1 MLLSTT
7 ITDVLTCGGLPNPKL
22 EIYGYP
28 YTGIAL
34 TTFVDLTGNI
44 FSSSAKA
51 IVITVN
57 CEGVMGAGIAL
68 DAKNRWPEIYNS
80 YSKRCELND
89 FYIGDIM
96 WANSGSKKV
105 ALFPSKKLWRAPSKL
120 NYIRDGLYTLR
131 TDIDQKSITSIALPQ
146 LGCSNG
152 GLTWSEVK
160 PLIVEKLSGING
172 LLVELWKF
180 EQNFVDQDF
189 QKFRK
194 IFLSLNQTEASSWV
208 RLSIKTEKLM
218 RQVLS
223 NSELTNLVQL
233 AEVKGIGEKTLEK
246 IYKAV
251 LSDNYPIIQG
261 SLDFDGSS
269 R

>member
-1 MLLSTT
+1 L
-7 ITDVLTCGGLPNPKL
+7 
-22 EIYGYP
+22 
-28 YTGIAL
+28 A
-34 TTFVDLTGNI
+34 TFVDLTGNI
-44 FSSSAKA
+44 FSSSAEA

-68 DAKNRWPEIYNS
+68 DAKNRWPEIYDM
-80 YSKRCELND
+80 YSKRCELD
-89 FYIGDIM
+89 GFHVGEIM
-96 WANSGSKKV
+96 WADLVSKKV

-120 NYIRDGLYTLR
+120 SYLSDGLDTLR
-131 TDIDQKSITSIALPQ
+131 TDIDRMSITSIALPH

-160 PLIVEKLSGING
+160 PLIVEKLSRIDG

-189 QKFRK
+189 KKFREV
-194 IFLSLNQTEASSWV
+194 FLSLNPTDASSWV
-208 RLSIKTEKLM
+208 SFSKNTEKFI

-223 NSELTNLVQL
+223 ESELINFVQL
-233 AEVKGIGEKTLEK
+233 AEVKGIGKKTLEK
-246 IYKAV
+246 IYKAA
-251 LSDNYPIIQG
+251 LSDNFPIIQG

>member
-1 MLLSTT
+1 M
-7 ITDVLTCGGLPNPKL
+7 
-22 EIYGYP
+22 
-28 YTGIAL
+28 A
-34 TTFVDLTGNI
+34 TFVDFTGNI

-68 DAKNRWPEIYNS
+68 DAKNRWPEIYDL

-89 FYIGDIM
+89 FHIGDIM
-96 WANSGSKKV
+96 WANSESRQV

-120 NYIRDGLYTLR
+120 SYLSDGLDTLR
-131 TDIDQKSITSIALPQ
+131 TDLDQKSITSIALPH

-160 PLIVEKLSGING
+160 PLIVEKLSRIDG

-180 EQNFVDQDF
+180 ERNFVDQDF
-189 QKFRK
+189 QKFRRV
-194 IFLSLNQTEASSWV
+194 FLSLNQTEASSWV
-208 RLSIKTEKLM
+208 GLSIKTEKFM

-223 NSELTNLVQL
+223 NSELTNFIQL
-233 AEVKGIGEKTLEK
+233 AEIKGIGKKTLEK
-246 IYKAV
+246 IYKAA
-251 LSDNYPIIQG
+251 LSNDFPNTQG

>member
-1 MLLSTT
+1 L
-7 ITDVLTCGGLPNPKL
+7 
-22 EIYGYP
+22 
-28 YTGIAL
+28 A
-34 TTFVDLTGNI
+34 TFVDLTGNI
-44 FSSSAKA
+44 FSSSAEA

-57 CEGVMGAGIAL
+57 CEGVMGAGIAF
-68 DAKNRWPEIYNS
+68 DAKNRWPEIYDL
-80 YSKRCELND
+80 YSKKCELNG
-89 FYIGDIM
+89 FHVGEIM
-96 WANSGSKKV
+96 WADSVSKKV

-120 NYIRDGLYTLR
+120 SYLSDGLDTLR
-131 TDIDQKSITSIALPQ
+131 TDIDRMSITSIALPH

-160 PLIVEKLSGING
+160 PLIVEKLSRIDG

-189 QKFRK
+189 KKFREV
-194 IFLSLNQTEASSWV
+194 FLSLNPTDASSWV
-208 RLSIKTEKLM
+208 SFSKNTEKFI

-223 NSELTNLVQL
+223 ESELMNFVQL
-233 AEVKGIGEKTLEK
+233 AEVKGVGKKTLEK
-246 IYKAV
+246 IYKAA
-251 LSDNYPIIQG
+251 LSDNFPIIQG

>member
-1 MLLSTT
+1 M
-7 ITDVLTCGGLPNPKL
+7 
-22 EIYGYP
+22 
-28 YTGIAL
+28 A
-34 TTFVDLTGNI
+34 TFVDLTGNI

-68 DAKNRWPEIYNS
+68 DAKNRWPEIYDS
-80 YSKRCELND
+80 YSTQCELNG
-89 FYIGDIM
+89 FHVGEIM
-96 WANSGSKKV
+96 WADSVSKKV

-120 NYIRDGLYTLR
+120 SYLSDGLDTLR
-131 TDIDQKSITSIALPQ
+131 TDIDQKLITSIALPH

-152 GLTWSEVK
+152 GLVWSEVK
-160 PLIVEKLSGING
+160 PLIVEKLSRIDG

-180 EQNFVDQDF
+180 ERNFVDQDF
-189 QKFRK
+189 KKFRK
-194 IFLSLNQTEASSWV
+194 VFLLLNQTEASSWV
-208 RLSIKTEKLM
+208 KLSIKTEKFM

-223 NSELTNLVQL
+223 NSELTNFVQL
-233 AEVKGIGEKTLEK
+233 SEVKGIGKKTLKK
-246 IYKAV
+246 IYKAA

-261 SLDFDGSS
+261 LLDFDGSS

>member
-1 MLLSTT
+1 L
-7 ITDVLTCGGLPNPKL
+7 
-22 EIYGYP
+22 
-28 YTGIAL
+28 A
-34 TTFVDLTGNI
+34 TFVDLTGNI

-68 DAKNRWPEIYNS
+68 DAKNRWPEIYDV
-80 YSKRCELND
+80 YSKRCERNG
-89 FYIGDIM
+89 FHVGEIM
-96 WANSGSKKV
+96 WAESESKKV

-120 NYIRDGLYTLR
+120 SYISDGLDTLR
-131 TDIDQKSITSIALPQ
+131 TDIDQMSITSIALPH

-160 PLIVEKLSGING
+160 PLIVEKLSTIDG

-189 QKFRK
+189 QEFRQV
-194 IFLSLNQTEASSWV
+194 FLSLNPKDASSWV
-208 RLSIKTEKLM
+208 SFSKSTEKFI

-223 NSELTNLVQL
+223 ERKLTNFVQL
-233 AEVKGIGEKTLEK
+233 AEVRGVGKKTLEK
-246 IYKAV
+246 IYKAA
-251 LSDNYPIIQG
+251 LSDDFPIIQG
-261 SLDFDGSS
+261 SLNFDGSS
-269 R
+269 K

>member
-1 MLLSTT
+1 M
-7 ITDVLTCGGLPNPKL
+7 
-22 EIYGYP
+22 
-28 YTGIAL
+28 A
-34 TTFVDLTGNI
+34 TFVDFTGNI

-68 DAKNRWPEIYNS
+68 DAKNRWPVIYDL

-89 FYIGDIM
+89 FHIGDIM
-96 WANSGSKKV
+96 WANSESRQV

-120 NYIRDGLYTLR
+120 SYLSDGLDTLR
-131 TDIDQKSITSIALPQ
+131 TDLDQKSITSIALPH

-160 PLIVEKLSGING
+160 PLIVEKLSGIDG
-172 LLVELWKF
+172 LLIELWQF
-180 EQNFVDQDF
+180 ERNFVDQDF
-189 QKFRK
+189 QKFRRV
-194 IFLSLNQTEASSWV
+194 FLSLNQTEASSWV
-208 RLSIKTEKLM
+208 GLSMKTEKFM

-223 NSELTNLVQL
+223 NSELTNFIQL
-233 AEVKGIGEKTLEK
+233 AEIKGIGKKTLEK
-246 IYKAV
+246 IYKAA
-251 LSDNYPIIQG
+251 LSDNCPIIQG

>member
-1 MLLSTT
+1 M
-7 ITDVLTCGGLPNPKL
+7 
-22 EIYGYP
+22 
-28 YTGIAL
+28 A
-34 TTFVDLTGNI
+34 TFVDLTGNI

-68 DAKNRWPEIYNS
+68 DAKNRWPEIYDL
-80 YSKRCELND
+80 YSKKCELNG
-89 FYIGDIM
+89 FHVGEIM
-96 WANSGSKKV
+96 WADSMSKKV

-120 NYIRDGLYTLR
+120 SYLSDGLDTLR
-131 TDIDQKSITSIALPQ
+131 TDIDQMSITSIALPH

-160 PLIVEKLSGING
+160 PLIVEKLSRIDG

-189 QKFRK
+189 KKFREV
-194 IFLSLNQTEASSWV
+194 FLSLNSIDASSWV
-208 RLSIKTEKLM
+208 RFSKNTEKFL

-223 NSELTNLVQL
+223 KSDLKNFVQL
-233 AEVKGIGEKTLEK
+233 AEVKGIGKKTLQK
-246 IYKAV
+246 IYKAA
-251 LSDNYPIIQG
+251 LSDNYPIVQS
-261 SLDFDGSS
+261 SLNFDGSV

>member
-1 MLLSTT
+1 M
-7 ITDVLTCGGLPNPKL
+7 
-22 EIYGYP
+22 
-28 YTGIAL
+28 A
-34 TTFVDLTGNI
+34 TFVDLTGNI

-68 DAKNRWPEIYNS
+68 DAKNRWPEIYDL
-80 YSKRCELND
+80 YSKKCELNG
-89 FYIGDIM
+89 FHVGEIM
-96 WANSGSKKV
+96 WADSMSKKV

-120 NYIRDGLYTLR
+120 SYLSDGLDTLR
-131 TDIDQKSITSIALPQ
+131 TDIDQMSITSIALPH

-160 PLIVEKLSGING
+160 PLIVEKLSRIDG

-189 QKFRK
+189 KKFREV
-194 IFLSLNQTEASSWV
+194 FLSLNSIDASSWV
-208 RLSIKTEKLM
+208 RFSKNTEKFL

-223 NSELTNLVQL
+223 KSDLKNFVQL
-233 AEVKGIGEKTLEK
+233 AEVKGIGKKTLQK
-246 IYKAV
+246 IYKAA
-251 LSDNYPIIQG
+251 LSDNYPIIQS
-261 SLDFDGSS
+261 SLDFDGSV

>member
-1 MLLSTT
+1 M
-7 ITDVLTCGGLPNPKL
+7 
-22 EIYGYP
+22 
-28 YTGIAL
+28 A
-34 TTFVDLTGNI
+34 TFVDLTGNI

-68 DAKNRWPEIYNS
+68 DAKNRWPEIYDL
-80 YSKRCELND
+80 YSKKCELNG
-89 FYIGDIM
+89 FHVGEIM
-96 WANSGSKKV
+96 WADSMSKKV

-120 NYIRDGLYTLR
+120 SYLEDGLDTLR
-131 TDIDQKSITSIALPQ
+131 NDIDQKSITSIALPQ

-160 PLIVEKLSGING
+160 PLIVEKLSGIDG
-172 LLVELWKF
+172 LLVELWQF
-180 EQNFVDQDF
+180 ERNFVDQDF
-189 QKFRK
+189 QKFRRV
-194 IFLSLNQTEASSWV
+194 FLSLNQTEASSWV
-208 RLSIKTEKLM
+208 RLSIKTENFM

-223 NSELTNLVQL
+223 NGELTNFIQL
-233 AEVKGIGEKTLEK
+233 AEIKGIGKKTLEK
-246 IYKAV
+246 IYKAA
-251 LSDNYPIIQG
+251 LSDNCPIIQG

>member
-1 MLLSTT
+1 M
-7 ITDVLTCGGLPNPKL
+7 
-22 EIYGYP
+22 
-28 YTGIAL
+28 A
-34 TTFVDLTGNI
+34 TFVDLTGNI

-68 DAKNRWPEIYNS
+68 DAKNRWPEIYDV
-80 YSKRCELND
+80 YSKRCERND
-89 FYIGDIM
+89 FHVGEIM
-96 WANSGSKKV
+96 WADSVSKKV

-120 NYIRDGLYTLR
+120 SYISDGLDTLR
-131 TDIDQKSITSIALPQ
+131 SDIDQMSITSIALPH

-160 PLIVEKLSGING
+160 PLIVEKLSTIDG

-189 QKFRK
+189 QKFREV
-194 IFLSLNQTEASSWV
+194 FLSLNSKDASSWV
-208 RLSIKTEKLM
+208 SFSKSTEKFI

-223 NSELTNLVQL
+223 ESELTNFVQL
-233 AEVKGIGEKTLEK
+233 AEVRGVGKKTLEK
-246 IYKAV
+246 IYKAA
-251 LSDNYPIIQG
+251 LSDDFPIIQG
-261 SLDFDGSS
+261 SLNFDGFSK
-269 R
+269 

>member
-1 MLLSTT
+1 M
-7 ITDVLTCGGLPNPKL
+7 
-22 EIYGYP
+22 
-28 YTGIAL
+28 A
-34 TTFVDLTGNI
+34 TFVDLTGNI
-44 FSSSAKA
+44 FSSSAKS

-68 DAKNRWPEIYNS
+68 DAKNRWPEIYDL
-80 YSKRCELND
+80 YSKRCELNG
-89 FYIGDIM
+89 FHVGEIM
-96 WANSGSKKV
+96 WADSVSKIV

-120 NYIRDGLYTLR
+120 SYISDGLDTLR
-131 TDIDQKSITSIALPQ
+131 TDIDQMSITSIALPH

-160 PLIVEKLSGING
+160 PLIVEKLSRIDG

-189 QKFRK
+189 KKFREV
-194 IFLSLNQTEASSWV
+194 FLSLNPTDASSWV
-208 RLSIKTEKLM
+208 RFSKNAEQFL

-223 NSELTNLVQL
+223 DSDLTNFIQL
-233 AEVKGIGEKTLEK
+233 AEVKGIGKKTLEK
-246 IYKAV
+246 IYKAA

-261 SLDFDGSS
+261 SLDFNGSS